1 MNSIQRHISHPE
13 RKSKAMLLTAALV
26 AALAVLVGEMSE
38 VRSVLAQ
45 QTEPGQIVEN
55 GKFYDDFSR
64 QGAEIGEHYRAIT
77 ADIDRDLDGL
87 SDLEEIE
94 RGTDPRHADTDR
106 DGIGDGDEVN
116 ADLNPLDASDS
127 PIRSTFGAFTVVNSS
142 VPVAPDAVGPVVAV
156 VNTVPPQAYLERTLA
171 RPVRVEAH
179 PPTIIAESHFD
190 TDDEDWQTFGDA
202 QRFTGTP
209 DYVPEDEETSGKICA
224 TDENLFGVWDWRAP
238 TKFLGNIAFGYG
250 ESLTLDLTQSGDGS
264 PVDDEDIVLVGGGI
278 KLVLALPNTPSV
290 DWSSYSFPLDES
302 SGWKNAKTG
311 NAATKV
317 EMLAVLWSL
326 NDLRLRGEYTDG
338 PDQGCLDN
346 VVLYG
351 HNDNDGDGLPLFTEK
366 ALGLIGRE
374 ADTDGNGISDGLE
387 DFDGDGLANAYEVL
401 LLLDPTRT
409 DTDENGVPDG
419 EEDPDADGVPH
430 AEEIEQGTNPF
441 AADSDNDGLTDGQ
454 EVELQTNPLLA
465 DTDGDAFGDGSE
477 VGAASD
483 PLVLLLTPVGDTV
496 SSLSALNTHI
506 PIAPDAIGPVVSAL
520 NTYIP
525 VAPDAIG
532 PVVSALN
539 TYVPM
544 ADDVGGRVFSVTNAA
559 TE

>member
-1 MNSIQRHISHPE
+1 MNPNERQHLLSG
-13 RKSKAMLLTAALV
+13 RKSKAALLAAVLA
-26 AALAVLVGEMSE
+26 AALAVLVGGLNG
-38 VRSVLAQ
+38 VKTVLAQ
-45 QTEPGQIVEN
+45 EIEPGQIIED
-55 GKFYDDFSR
+55 GKFYDHFSR
-64 QGAEIGEHYRAIT
+64 QGVEIGEQYRAIT
-77 ADIDRDLDGL
+77 AETDSDLDGL

-94 RGTDPRHADTDR
+94 RGTNPRHADTDR

-127 PIRSTFGAFTVVNSS
+127 PIRSTFGSLTVVNTA
-142 VPVAPDAVGPVVAV
+142 VPIAPDAVGPVVAV
-156 VNTVPPQAYLERTLA
+156 VNTVPPEAYLGQTLA
-171 RPVRVEAH
+171 RPVRIEAH
-179 PPTIIAESHFD
+179 PPTIIAESYFD
-190 TDDEDWQTFGDA
+190 TDDEDWNTFGDA
-202 QRFTGTP
+202 QRFTGVP
-209 DYVPEDEETSGKICA
+209 DYVATDGIPGGKIRA

-351 HNDNDGDGLPLFTEK
+351 HNDNDGDGLPLFAEK

-374 ADTDGNGISDGLE
+374 ADTDENGTSDGLE
-387 DFDGDGLANAYEVL
+387 DFDGDGLANAYEIL
-401 LLLDPTRT
+401 LLTDPTHV
-409 DTDENGVPDG
+409 DTDGDGVPDG
-419 EEDPDADGVPH
+419 EEDPDSDGLTH
-430 AEEIEQGTNPF
+430 TQEMQQGTNPF
-441 AADSDNDGLTDGQ
+441 AADSDSDGLDDSEEMQ
-454 EVELQTNPLLA
+454 RETNPLLA
-465 DTDGDAFGDGSE
+465 DTDGDAFGDGGE
-477 VGAASD
+477 IDTESD
-483 PLVLLLTPVGDTV
+483 PLALLLTPVGDTV
-496 SSLSALNTHI
+496 ASFSALNTYL
-506 PIAPDAIGPVVSAL
+506 PLAPDAIGPAFSAL
-520 NTYIP
+520 NTI
-525 VAPDAIG
+525 
-532 PVVSALN
+532 
-539 TYVPM
+539 VPM
-544 ADDVGGRVFSVTNAA
+544 ADDAIGKVFSVQNGA